1 MKNQTL
7 PQRYAEAFA
16 DVVERA
22 GRLEPV
28 RAQLTAL
35 SQVAASSKLFQAV
48 VQSGRFSRN
57 GKRQLVLK
65 LAEQLELDGLLL
77 RFLLYLTA
85 RKRLELLD
93 EIADQFSREADRRL
107 KIQRVEVTSAVELSD
122 EQCEKLERRL
132 RQLSGKRIRM
142 VRKTDAS
149 LLGGLQIRM
158 GNTFFDGSLK
168 GRLQRIQERIS
179 HGPDATYTA

>member
-1 MKNQTL
+1 MKDQTL

-16 DVVERA
+16 EVVERA

-35 SQVAASSKLFQAV
+35 SRVAASSKLFQAV
-48 VQSGRFSRN
+48 VQSGRFSRDA
-57 GKRQLVLK
+57 KRQLVRR

-77 RFLLYLTA
+77 RFLLYLTD
-85 RKRLELLD
+85 RKRLELLE
-93 EIADQFSREADRRL
+93 EIADPFSREADRRL
-107 KIQRVEVTSAVELSD
+107 KIQQVEVTSAVELSD
-122 EQCEKLERRL
+122 EQCEKLEAKL

-149 LLGGLQIRM
+149 LLGGLQIRI
-158 GNTFFDGSLK
+158 GNMFFDGSLK
-168 GRLQRIQERIS
+168 GKLQRIQERIS
-179 HGPDATYTA
+179 HGADAVYTA